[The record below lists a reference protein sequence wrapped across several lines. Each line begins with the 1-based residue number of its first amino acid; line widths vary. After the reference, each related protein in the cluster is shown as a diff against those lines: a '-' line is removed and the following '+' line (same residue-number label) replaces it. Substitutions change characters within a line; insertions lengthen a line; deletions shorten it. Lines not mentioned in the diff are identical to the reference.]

1 MVGMGRGAPRA
12 LYKKGYCPATISAIC
27 ACRRGPSLRSTKVR
41 GPIYCVPRVR
51 ARHVVLGPLNSKNYL
66 DAREKTPRAM
76 VNLPS
81 PIINTMRMHRP

>member
-1 MVGMGRGAPRA
+1 MQYTQRT
-12 LYKKGYCPATISAIC
+12 LH
-27 ACRRGPSLRSTKVR
+27 TKVR

-81 PIINTMRMHRP
+81 PIIDTMRMHRP